1 MRKNKPLRL
10 ESSEKIDVTS
20 PGVQARRG
28 AVEVW
33 LVGGLVVI
41 VLSCSLSALWCM
53 HSGSWEILILSEVEL
68 PAGGKGCPFLALSF
82 NVSTLYFQFPVPNR
96 SPRFQV

>member
-1 MRKNKPLRL
+1 MRKNKTLRL
-10 ESSEKIDVTS
+10 ESLEKIDVTL

-53 HSGSWEILILSEVEL
+53 HSGSWEILILSVVEL
-68 PAGGKGCPFLALSF
+68 PAGGKGCPFLA
-82 NVSTLYFQFPVPNR
+82 
-96 SPRFQV
+96 